1 MTILKTLAFIAVS
14 KSHQSPVH
22 ARRMKL
28 VSRLEDQRALF
39 ADKGYVR
46 TVKRWKVI
54 DGQRVQV
61 DHKIQIR
68 PWWMVDDKG
77 QTVLL
82 LKQGLKPLEFEKGK
96 SGIVVGPRDKLPGV
110 IDAVIAATQS
120 GELDALLEQA
130 KAVGQPPTSKKKSA

>member
-1 MTILKTLAFIAVS
+1 MSILKSLAFTAVS
-14 KSHQSPVH
+14 KARQSPVRV
-22 ARRMKL
+22 RRMQL
-28 VSRLEDQRALF
+28 VTRLQDQKALL
-39 ADKGYVR
+39 ADPGYVR
-46 TVKRWKVI
+46 TVKRWKIV

-68 PWWMVDDKG
+68 PWWTVDDKG

-96 SGIVVGPRDKLPGV
+96 SGIVVGARDKLPGV

-120 GELDALLEQA
+120 GELDVLLEQS
-130 KAVGQPPTSKKKSA
+130 KAVSQPPMTRKKSA